1 MFPLGNLDAVG
12 ENLYS
17 QWVVGDLLSI
27 SIQFCWGRI
36 LCRSHFLCSVPC
48 GERKF
53 INADSGKP
61 GTNPRTRQPRGEGRK
76 SPGNREAQLHL
87 PTPADHPPHPSFPLL
102 PGDQQHPQFNFRIKL
117 PRGAKPNPC
126 FAQSTFT
133 AGQNQVTCSQH
144 CSLQYLLWLVVV
156 GQPFSLLI

>member
-1 MFPLGNLDAVG
+1 MFPLGNLDTVG

-17 QWVVGDLLSI
+17 QWIVGDLLSI

-53 INADSGKP
+53 INTDSGKP
-61 GTNPRTRQPRGEGRK
+61 GTNPRTRQPRSKGRK
-76 SPGNREAQLHL
+76 SPGNREA
-87 PTPADHPPHPSFPLL
+87 PTSPSHTSRSSTTSLVPFITWRPTA
-102 PGDQQHPQFNFRIKL
+102 PQFNFRIKL

-126 FAQSTFT
+126 FAQSAFT

-144 CSLQYLLWLVVV
+144 WSRQYLLWLVVV
-156 GQPFSLLI
+156 GQPFVS